1 MNLKRYLKVKMLNLQ
16 QEVQLLLS
24 VGGDLAPNALDTIA
38 ADIDDLT
45 DQVEELRKGLEGKG
59 TEPSIDE
66 KPAKKAKD
74 EEEELEEVEGI
85 SLEELLNQ
93 LVNESSFTKE
103 RVSDFELLKKKRK
116 Q

>member
-24 VGGDLAPNALDTIA
+24 MGDSLSPNSLDSIS

-45 DQVEELRKGLEGKG
+45 NQITDLRKSVEGKSE
-59 TEPSIDE
+59 EPSIDE
-66 KPAKKAKD
+66 KPAKTKEKD
-74 EEEELEEVEGI
+74 EVDEIENI

-93 LVNESSFTKE
+93 LVQESAADFAKD
-103 RVSDFELLKKKRK
+103 RVEDFELLKKKQK